1 MVNHMRELTCQEFVE
16 LITKFLD
23 GALDEELESRF
34 VRHLS
39 TCRGCEAYLDQVE
52 QTIGALGDV
61 HSETLPDEVR
71 ESLIAAF
78 RERSVKRDRATQNS
92 D

>member
-1 MVNHMRELTCQEFVE
+1 MRELTCQEFVE
-16 LITKFLD
+16 LVTKFLD

-39 TCRGCEAYLDQVE
+39 TCRGCEAYLDQFE
-52 QTIGALGDV
+52 QTIGALAEMG
-61 HSETLPDEVR
+61 SGGLSDEVR
-71 ESLIAAF
+71 DSLIVAF
-78 RERSVKRDRATQNS
+78 REDSVKRRRETQKT